1 MLATVSDERTTILR
15 MIDEKKITAEQGAQL
30 LAALGKQ
37 AEGMPPLSSSSEK
50 TKGRVFKVLVS
61 DTVTGRSK
69 VSVTLPLGLVRW
81 GLKVGARY
89 SGDLEGIDMDELA
102 DLITNEVQGQLV
114 DVIDEEDGEHVQIFI
129 E

>member
-1 MLATVSDERTTILR
+1 MLGTISDERTTILR
-15 MIDEKKITAEQGAQL
+15 MIDEHKITAEQGAQL

-37 AEGMPPLSSSSEK
+37 AEETTPLASTSDK
-50 TKGRVFKVLVS
+50 TKGRYFKVLVD
-61 DTVTGRSK
+61 DTITGRSK
-69 VSVTLPLGLVRW
+69 VRVTLPLGLVRW

-102 DLITNEVQGQLV
+102 DLITNEVQGKLV